1 MPSHDTLDRSGRP
14 SDEEPV
20 TEHTYRS
27 AVVRHVQQDVVFS
40 DAMLA
45 RALRPL
51 GHWTEGRNSLIVT
64 TPTVNRLYR
73 EVIAGVVSKRADIL
87 VLDCD
92 ESRKDLAHVE
102 RVCSHASSVPL
113 NRGDL
118 LVGIGGGVCTDITT
132 VAAAWIRR
140 GIDHVRVPTTLV
152 GQVDAGIGHK
162 GAINFRGYKS
172 YLGSF
177 HGPRNVLI
185 APKFLQSLSP
195 KQLREGFAEIV
206 KIAIVCDPEL
216 LEFVEQYAEALV
228 RTGFR
233 SPQSQGTEIVWRAA
247 TRMLEE
253 LEDNPFEDRSFERPV
268 DFGHTF
274 SPLLESASAHR
285 LSHGEAVAIDM
296 ALTMAIA
303 TTLGLTES
311 TFEHR
316 VLTLLTAL
324 GLPIYCP
331 LLSPELCDDALQQAA
346 RHRGGRPNLVLP
358 TKIGATRFLE
368 SVEGLDRPV
377 LAMAINRLAERIDA
391 TTGMQLAVSESRG
404 PLDSH

>member
-1 MPSHDTLDRSGRP
+1 MPPRNTLDQSGRP
-14 SDEEPV
+14 DAAEPV
-20 TEHTYRS
+20 TECAYRC
-27 AVVRHVQQDVVFS
+27 AVVRHVQQDVEFS
-40 DAMLA
+40 DAVLA
-45 RALRPL
+45 RALRSL
-51 GHWTEGRNSLIVT
+51 KHWTEGRNCLIVT

-73 EVIAGVVSKRADIL
+73 EVIVGAVSESAEIL

-92 ESRKDLAHVE
+92 ESRKDLAQVE
-102 RVCSHASSVPL
+102 RICSHASSVPI

-118 LVGIGGGVCTDITT
+118 LVGIGGGVCTDITA

-152 GQVDAGIGHK
+152 GQVDAGIGYK
-162 GAINFRGYKS
+162 CAINFRGYKS

-177 HGPRNVLI
+177 HGPRHVLI

-216 LEFVEQYAEALV
+216 FDFVEQYAETLV

-253 LEDNPFEDRSFERPV
+253 LEDNPFEDRGFGRPV
-268 DFGHTF
+268 DLGHTF
-274 SPLLESASAHR
+274 SPLLESVSGYR

-296 ALTMAIA
+296 ALTMAIS

-311 TFEHR
+311 IFEDR
-316 VLTLLTAL
+316 VLALLTAL

-346 RHRGGRPNLVLP
+346 RHRGGRAHLVLP

-368 SVEGLDRPV
+368 SAEDLDRTV
-377 LAMAINRLAERIDA
+377 LAIAINRLAERIDA
-391 TTGMQLAVSESRG
+391 TTGEQLDVSESPAPADPR
-404 PLDSH
+404 